1 LNPPPPPPSIAC
13 TDVYQSSS
21 CRFSYSSH
29 PRPFVFLLALGA
41 LAVFI
46 LYLVDVEASRRECRA
61 YLVSEAARVYDIH
74 GGEEIVVGLSGERDA
89 MMDGVVPVALAPE
102 DDIKVKDA

>member
-1 LNPPPPPPSIAC
+1 
-13 TDVYQSSS
+13 
-21 CRFSYSSH
+21 
-29 PRPFVFLLALGA
+29 
-41 LAVFI
+41 
-46 LYLVDVEASRRECRA
+46 
-61 YLVSEAARVYDIH
+61 VYDIH